1 MKSLI
6 AAAAALT
13 LALTLTMVTAAQAG
27 APLVIVEKSPAC
39 GCCAGWVEHMRASG
53 FEVEVRD
60 VTADRLD
67 LTKRMLGVEP
77 EHQSCHTAVVD
88 GYVIEGHVPAA
99 DIRRLLAERPSA
111 MGLAVPGMI
120 LGSPGMEM
128 GGETEPY
135 DVLLL
140 NNGAGTTVFS
150 SYR

>member
-6 AAAAALT
+6 AAAALTLT
-13 LALTLTMVTAAQAG
+13 LATAAHAG
-27 APLVIVEKSPAC
+27 APMVIVEKSATC

-60 VTADRLD
+60 VSPERLD
-67 LTKRMLGVEP
+67 LTKRLLGVGP
-77 EHQSCHTAVVD
+77 DYQSCHTAVID
-88 GYVIEGHVPAA
+88 SYVIEGHVPAA

-111 MGLAVPGMI
+111 MGLAVPGMTI
-120 LGSPGMEM
+120 GSPGMEM
-128 GGETEPY
+128 DGERDPY

-140 NNGAGTTVFS
+140 NHGAGATVFS